1 MDFDYEHHLA
11 ALQRTVQLHAGPK
24 DAPPDID
31 AGPVYEVT
39 LSRAYA
45 VPVTDLWDAVTN
57 PARLGRW
64 FMPVSGVLQTGGHYQ
79 LEGNAGGAIT
89 LCKPHDI
96 VRLTWEFA
104 GNVSLVNLRFASQG
118 SSAACLTLSHG
129 RLPDDEHWDQ
139 FGPGATG
146 VGWELSF
153 LGLAFHLGN
162 PDGPQAQRRRLRCLT
177 RRPSLHFRQQPG
189 LGPSRHR
196 QWLRSRRRS
205 GRGQPDYRLLHRQ
218 GARSSLNAPKAVR
231 QRRAVA
237 FCSHCTYDMVLAF
250 HNAFIAGDNATFVAI
265 RQRQWFAGPGRELFS

>member
-11 ALQRTVQLHAGPK
+11 SLQRTLQLHAGPN

-64 FMPVSGVLQTGGHYQ
+64 FMPVSGVLQTGGTYQ
-79 LEGNAGGAIT
+79 LEGNAGGVIT

-96 VRLTWEFA
+96 VRLTWEVA
-104 GNVSLVNLRFASQG
+104 GIVSLVNLRFAGQG
-118 SSAACLTLSHG
+118 SSAACLTLTHS

-153 LGLAFHLGN
+153 LALAFHLGN
-162 PDGPQAQRRRLRCLT
+162 PDGPKLNEDAFAAS
-177 RRPSLHFRQQPG
+177 PA
-189 LGPSRHR
+189 
-196 QWLRSRRRS
+196 
-205 GRGQPDYRLLHRQ
+205 GR
-218 GARSSLNAPKAVR
+218 
-231 QRRAVA
+231 
-237 FCSHCTYDMVLAF
+237 
-250 HNAFIAGDNATFVAI
+250 AFISGSSQAWAQAAI
-265 RQRQWFAGPGRELFS
+265 ANGSDPAAALAAANRTTAFYTGKEPDPA